1 MAHFKKLPQRENEG
15 KIIYGDGIVDGI
27 VMLAVSELE
36 YIELYNTPSRGKM
49 RSSAIKVD
57 FDKDGVHVEV
67 AIKIHFSQNVS
78 DMAFKVQE
86 VVRHNVEAMTEY
98 HVAAVNVI
106 VNGVMFN
113 EQPVITS
120 TENQ

>member
-98 HVAAVNVI
+98 HVASVNVI

>member
-67 AIKIHFSQNVS
+67 AIKIHFTQNVS

-98 HVAAVNVI
+98 HVASVNVI

-113 EQPVITS
+113 EQPVITP

>member
-27 VMLAVSELE
+27 VMLAISELE
-36 YIELYNTPSRGKM
+36 YVELYNTPSRGKM

-113 EQPVITS
+113 EQPVITP